1 MCELFAMSSSVPATV
16 TFSLEEFAQHGG
28 LTGPH
33 KDGWGIAFAEDG
45 DVRVVKDTTAAS
57 SSPWLQFLENHPI
70 RSRAVIS
77 HIRKRTTGTLALKN
91 TQPFIRELGGRMHTF
106 AHNGHVPD
114 VTKGKWFPLGPHR
127 PVGETDSEYA
137 FCALLARLEADWLE
151 EDRPPSLEARFETV
165 SGFARDLRPLG
176 PANFLYWDGDVMI
189 AHGDRR
195 HQTSGMIE
203 PPGLHVLIRECPPS
217 GAEFEAEGLTVD
229 AAHQRVVL
237 IASVPLTDESW
248 RSFGSGEIVMAADGQ
263 LIAST
268 GPK

>member
-33 KDGWGIAFAEDG
+33 KDGWGIAFAEGG

-57 SSPWLQFLENHPI
+57 SSAWLQFLENHPI

-91 TQPFIRELGGRMHTF
+91 TQPFVRELGGRIHAF

-114 VTKGKWFPLGPHR
+114 ITNGRLFPLGRHR

-137 FCALLARLEADWLE
+137 FCALLAQLETDWLGK
-151 EDRPPSLEARFETV
+151 DRPPSLEARFETV
-165 SGFARDLRPLG
+165 SGFAHNLRPSG
-176 PANFLYWDGDVMI
+176 PANFLYWAGDVSI
-189 AHGDRR
+189 APGDRR
-195 HQTSGMIE
+195 HQASGVIE
-203 PPGLHVLIRECPPS
+203 PPGLHLLIRECPAS

-229 AAHQRVVL
+229 AARQRVVL
-237 IASVPLTDESW
+237 IASVPLSDEAW
-248 RSFGSGEIVMAADGQ
+248 RPFGTGETVMVADGQ
-263 LIAST
+263 LIASE
-268 GPK
+268 GSK